1 MLTCTLFL
9 VQNNFTLFDFN
20 TSSKIYWKSHFTIV
34 GDALTLKYTYIFAM
48 IFQKH
53 LLKDLE
59 IHGLN
64 PLEVEMSF
72 MQISCIILKVNH

>member
-1 MLTCTLFL
+1 
-9 VQNNFTLFDFN
+9 
-20 TSSKIYWKSHFTIV
+20 
-34 GDALTLKYTYIFAM
+34 M

-59 IHGLN
+59 IHDLN

-72 MQISCIILKVNH
+72 MQISSIILKVNH